1 MGLRTS
7 LLMLVLVFG
16 SPVGVSAQ
24 ESPQD
29 AIAQIRE
36 QVLYA
41 QYREAV
47 EGLEAYLARDD
58 LDAAGRNAGLEVL
71 ATVQIA
77 RREQRAANETLQRLY
92 ARDPQ
97 HRLSE
102 SDPSPPVLSAFG
114 RARENPP
121 EMVEVILEHEP
132 PFYDERVPPEIEVE
146 LGGEGAD
153 AVQEVRLRYRQGDGS
168 SFSTIVMN
176 LSGGVASARI
186 PLQGD
191 RDAYSVEYAVEATA
205 PSGAILATAGSSGDP
220 LSFEVPEAPSG
231 SSPVLGV
238 GSGDG
243 EAVEDDEGG
252 SLAWL
257 WITLGV
263 ALVAGGVVTAVVLA
277 SNSGPDD
284 GSLGNIELPLLNF

>member
-1 MGLRTS
+1 MWLRNS
-7 LLMLVLVFG
+7 LLVLLSFG
-16 SPVGVSAQ
+16 LFPALATAQ
-24 ESPQD
+24 EAAPED
-29 AIAQIRE
+29 VLAEIRDK
-36 QVLYA
+36 VLYA
-41 QYREAV
+41 QYREALT
-47 EGLEAYLARDD
+47 ELEAYLARDD

-77 RREQRAANETLQRLY
+77 RRQTREADETLQSLY

-121 EMVEVILEHEP
+121 APVEVLLDHTSP
-132 PFYDERVPPEIEVE
+132 SFDERVPPELEVE
-146 LGGEGAD
+146 LDGEGAD
-153 AVQEVRLRYRQGDGS
+153 AVQEVRLRYRQGAGA
-168 SFSTIVMN
+168 FSTVVMN
-176 LSGGVASARI
+176 LRDGVASARI
-186 PLQGD
+186 PLLAE
-191 RDAYSVEYAVEATA
+191 RDAYSVEYVIEAAA
-205 PSGAILATAGSSGDP
+205 PSGAVLARAGSMETP
-220 LSFEVPEAPSG
+220 LSFEVPAAPEG

-238 GSGDG
+238 AGPNDDA
-243 EAVEDDEGG
+243 EVEEEGG

-277 SNSGPDD
+277 TSGGPED
-284 GSLGNIELPLLNF
+284 GSLGNIQLPLVAF